1 MCKASSLRFI
11 FSMSMFLEEEKDAGT
26 KTYEAMAKRGVPEY
40 SIFLRPMNGSEE
52 GKQDWI
58 WCLTSS
64 SR

>member
-1 MCKASSLRFI
+1 
-11 FSMSMFLEEEKDAGT
+11 MSMFLEEEKDAGT